1 MTAPVT
7 QNVTDSV
14 AFDFTRLFANLRA
27 AIVQQLFAV
36 WFSMSDYRDG
46 NIDSYLEVVLPMV
59 QAAEETAA
67 IATNTYLDIQM
78 ELMGLGASNGDVDL
92 SLVTGEAIRNGVSP
106 EEVYSRPFKEV
117 WTALSKGK
125 DLQEAISLGANRL
138 RQLIETDIQLTHTH
152 TARTVLSNRN
162 DVVGFRR
169 VPTGTFT
176 CALCLVASTQRY
188 NKFDLMPIHPGC
200 DCRVAPIIGS
210 ERPSQV
216 LDPEFLDE
224 IHKAV
229 ERQFGISARDARSID
244 YRKIPIVHK
253 HGEFGPYLAVRGQ
266 NFDVA

>member
-1 MTAPVT
+1 MTSPT
-7 QNVTDSV
+7 TDLV
-14 AFDFTRLFANLRA
+14 AVDFTRLFANLRA

-36 WFSMSDYRDG
+36 WFSMDDYRDG
-46 NIDSYLEVVLPMV
+46 NIDSYLDVALPLI
-59 QAAEETAA
+59 QASEETAA
-67 IATNTYLDIQM
+67 IATGTYLDIQM
-78 ELMGLGASNGDVDL
+78 QLLGLDSPGSDVDL

-117 WTALSKGK
+117 WTALSNGK
-125 DLQEAISLGANRL
+125 DIQEAVSLGANRL
-138 RQLIETDIQLTHTH
+138 RQLVETDIQLTHTH
-152 TARTVLSNRN
+152 TARRVLSNRN

-216 LDPEFLDE
+216 LDPEFLEE

-229 ERQFGISARDARSID
+229 ERQFGLSARDARTID
-244 YRKIPIVHK
+244 YRKIPIVQN
-253 HGEFGPYLAVRGQ
+253 HGEYGPYLAVRGQ
-266 NFDVA
+266 HFDTV